1 MNRQSWFILHKT
13 STAVKKNINDKRASA
28 IKKEW
33 IAVMRQR
40 TRRKGRCGGCMY
52 VGEGA
57 GRGDIGWK
65 GVALEQVIE
74 KDDVCSIKSI
84 GYSNYLAYF

>member
-1 MNRQSWFILHKT
+1 
-13 STAVKKNINDKRASA
+13 
-28 IKKEW
+28 
-33 IAVMRQR
+33 MRQR
-40 TRRKGRCGGCMY
+40 THRKGRCGGCMY

-57 GRGDIGWK
+57 GRGDIGWS

-74 KDDVCSIKSI
+74 KDDICSNKSI